1 MTVHV
6 PEPTVRTTCPYCGVG
21 CGVLATP
28 DGKGGAGIAGDT
40 EHPANFGRLCSKGSA
55 LGETLSLENRL
66 LHPHVDGAQVS
77 WETALATVTTSL
89 RQVAD
94 VHGPDAIAFYLSG
107 QLLTED
113 YYVANKLAKG
123 FIGTPHVDTN
133 SRLCMSS
140 AVAAHRR
147 AFGADT
153 VPGCYEDLDEA
164 DLIVLVGSNTAWCHP
179 ILFRRMADAKA
190 RRGTQFVVIDPRRTQ
205 TAQEADL
212 FLGLRPGSD
221 VALFSGLLVHLAD
234 EGFRDRAFVDGHTA
248 GLDTALDRARSIAP
262 SLSAVAAT
270 TGLSEADIATFYG
283 MFAGTRRV
291 VTAFSQGVNQSAQ
304 GTDKGN
310 SIINCHLITGR
321 IGAPGMGPFSLTGQP
336 NAMGGREV
344 GGLAN
349 MLAAHMHFAPEE
361 VDRVRRF
368 WNAPRI
374 ITGEG
379 MKAVALFEAVARGKI
394 KALWVMGTNPLVSM
408 PRADVIRDAIRGL
421 DLYVVS
427 EVMADSDT
435 ARGEAKTT
443 VLLPAQ
449 AWGEKNGTVTNS
461 ERRITRQRRFLDN
474 PGEARPD
481 WAVMSEVGR
490 RLGHAKAF
498 AFPSAAAVFREHA
511 GLSAF
516 ENNGSRDFDLG
527 ALTDISDAAYDI
539 NLPVQWPIPKG
550 SGPKGAP
557 QGKPRLFGDGRFYT
571 FDRRARFVAVQPPGL
586 AQAVSDEY
594 PFVLNTGRVRDHWH
608 TMTRTGKSQR
618 LSAHR
623 AVPFVE
629 VHPDDAAARGL
640 TEGGIASVA
649 TAHGRAE
656 LEVTVTDAVPPGHLF
671 MPMHWGGAYASRAR
685 VGALVRGVPD
695 PVSGQPELKA
705 TPATVA
711 SLAYRARGFLLSRQQ
726 IALPEGW
733 WWARAAIPGGWGAQF
748 ATQAGSREA
757 AMTMRGLIQI
767 NALSGLEL
775 AEYADHARDRY
786 RCAVYDGSRLVACL
800 AYAPYDARPDW
811 ESAKA
816 LFSAEEPEVAE
827 RRAILSGRA
836 ATASAGPVV
845 CACHGVG
852 LDVITATIHAGAG
865 SVEAVGAACKAGTNC
880 GSCIPELRK
889 LLVSQTAKAA

>member
-1 MTVHV
+1 MPLSVAD
-6 PEPTVRTTCPYCGVG
+6 PTVRTTCPYCGVG

-28 DGKGGAGIAGDT
+28 DGQGGAAIAGDT
-40 EHPANFGRLCSKGSA
+40 EHPANYGRLCSKGSA

-66 LHPHVDGAQVS
+66 LHPQVDGARAS
-77 WETALATVTTSL
+77 WDAALDTVVGKL
-89 RQVAD
+89 RAVAEE
-94 VHGPDAIAFYLSG
+94 HGPDAIAFYLSG

-147 AFGADT
+147 AFGSDT

-179 ILFRRMADAKA
+179 VLFRRMADAKA

-212 FLGLRPGSD
+212 FLGIRPGTD
-221 VALFSGLLVHLAD
+221 VTLFSGLLVHLSD
-234 EGFRDRAFVDGHTA
+234 NGFRDRAFIDSHTA
-248 GLDTALDRARSIAP
+248 GLDGALERARAIAP
-262 SLSAVAAT
+262 DVATVAAA
-270 TGLSEADIATFYG
+270 TGVPEADIAAFYAL
-283 MFAGTRRV
+283 FAGTRRV

-321 IGAPGMGPFSLTGQP
+321 IGETGMGPFSLTGQP

-349 MLAAHMHFAPEE
+349 MLAAHMHFSPEE
-361 VDRVRRF
+361 VDRVRRY
-368 WNAPRI
+368 WAAPRI

-379 MKAVALFEAVARGKI
+379 MKAVALFDAVVRGKI

-408 PRADVIRDAIRGL
+408 PQADVIREALNGL

-427 EVMADSDT
+427 EAVADSDT
-435 ARGEAKTT
+435 ALGLGKTT
-443 VLLPAQ
+443 VLLPAL
-449 AWGEKNGTVTNS
+449 AWGEKDGTVTNS
-461 ERRITRQRRFLDN
+461 ERRISRQRRFLAG

-481 WAVMSEVGR
+481 WAVLSEVGR
-490 RLGHAKAF
+490 RLGHGRAF
-498 AFPSAAAVFREHA
+498 AFDSAAAIFREHA

-516 ENNGSRDFDLG
+516 ENNGTRDFDLG
-527 ALTDISDAAYDI
+527 ALTDLSDAAYDV
-539 NLPVQWPIPKG
+539 NLPVQWPIPKR
-550 SGPKGAP
+550 SGPRGAP
-557 QGKPRLFGDGRFYT
+557 QGRARLFGDGRFYT

-586 AQAVSDEY
+586 ALAVSEAF
-594 PFVLNTGRVRDHWH
+594 PLVLNTGRVRDHWH

-640 TEGGIASVA
+640 TDGGIARL
-649 TAHGRAE
+649 TTELGEAE
-656 LEVTVTDAVPPGHLF
+656 LEVVVTDTVVPGCLF
-671 MPMHWGGAYASRAR
+671 MPMHWGGAFASKAR

-705 TPATVA
+705 TPAA
-711 SLAYRARGFLLSRQQ
+711 IAPAAYRARGFLLSRRQV
-726 IALPEGW
+726 AMPDAW
-733 WWARAAIPGGWGAQF
+733 WWARAAITGGWGAQF
-748 ATQAGSREA
+748 ATTAGSSA
-757 AMTMRGLIQI
+757 AALMMRGLIRSE
-767 NALSGLEL
+767 ALSGCEL

-786 RCAVYDGSRLVACL
+786 RCAVYDGARLVACL
-800 AYAPYDARPDW
+800 AYAPAAERPDW
-811 ESAKA
+811 EAAKA
-816 LFSAEEPEVAE
+816 LFATEEPEAAE
-827 RRAILSGRA
+827 RRALLSGRA
-836 ATASAGPVV
+836 ATAAAGPVV

-852 LDVITATIHAGAG
+852 ADVIAATIAAGAG
-865 SVEAVGAACKAGTNC
+865 SVESVGAACKAGTNC
-880 GSCIPELRK
+880 GSCIPEIRK
-889 LLVSQTAKAA
+889 MLTGQTARAA

>member
-1 MTVHV
+1 MTQPVAA
-6 PEPTVRTTCPYCGVG
+6 PTVRTTCPYCGVG

-28 DGKGGAGIAGDT
+28 DGQGGAAIAGDT

-66 LHPHVDGAQVS
+66 LHPQVDGAQVS
-77 WETALATVTTSL
+77 WEAALDTVAGKL
-89 RQVAD
+89 RAVAD
-94 VHGPDAIAFYLSG
+94 EHGPDAIAFYLSG

-147 AFGADT
+147 AFGSDT

-179 ILFRRMADAKA
+179 ILFRRMADAKE
-190 RRGTQFVVIDPRRTQ
+190 RRGTKFVVIDPRRTQ
-205 TAQEADL
+205 TAQESDL
-212 FLGLRPGSD
+212 FLGIRPGTD
-221 VALFSGLLVHLAD
+221 TALFSGLLVYLSD
-234 EGFRDRAFVDGHTA
+234 NGFRDRAFVDAHTA
-248 GLDTALDRARSIAP
+248 GLDGALDRARQIAP
-262 SLSAVAAT
+262 DLAAVAAV
-270 TGLSEADIATFYG
+270 TGVPEADIAAFYAL
-283 MFAGTRRV
+283 FAGTRRV

-321 IGAPGMGPFSLTGQP
+321 IGETGMGPFSLTGQP

-349 MLAAHMHFAPEE
+349 MLAAHMHFTPEE
-361 VDRVRRF
+361 VDRVRRY
-368 WNAPRI
+368 WGAPRI

-379 MKAVALFEAVARGKI
+379 MKAVALYEAIARGKI

-408 PRADVIRDAIRGL
+408 PRADTIRESLAGL

-427 EVMADSDT
+427 EAVSDSDT
-435 ARGEAKTT
+435 ARGRARTT

-449 AWGEKNGTVTNS
+449 AWGEKDGTVTNS
-461 ERRITRQRRFLDN
+461 ERRISRQRRFLKS

-481 WAVMSEVGR
+481 WAVLADVGR
-490 RLGHAKAF
+490 RLGHGRAF
-498 AFPSAAAVFREHA
+498 AFDSAAAIFREHA
-511 GLSAF
+511 GLSAY
-516 ENNGSRDFDLG
+516 ENNGTRDFDLG
-527 ALTDISDAAYDI
+527 ALADIGDAAYDAT
-539 NLPVQWPIPKG
+539 LPVQWPIPKR
-550 SGPKGAP
+550 SGFRGAP
-557 QGKPRLFGDGRFYT
+557 QGKARLFGDGRFYT

-586 AQAVSDEY
+586 AQAVSEAF

-629 VHPDDAAARGL
+629 VHPDDAAIQGL
-640 TEGGIASVA
+640 TDGGIARL
-649 TAHGRAE
+649 TTEHGEAE
-656 LEVTVTDAVPPGHLF
+656 LEVMVTDTVVPGSLF
-671 MPMHWGGAYASRAR
+671 MPMHWGGAFASQAR

-705 TPATVA
+705 TPVA
-711 SLAYRARGFLLSRQQ
+711 IAPVAYRARGFLLSRQQ
-726 IALPEGW
+726 MALPDGW
-733 WWARAAIPGGWGAQF
+733 WWARAAVTGGWGLQF
-748 ATQAGSREA
+748 ATEASSRA
-757 AMTMRGLIQI
+757 VALMIRGLIQSG
-767 NALSGLEL
+767 ALPGGDL

-800 AYAPYDARPDW
+800 AYGPAEAQPDW
-811 ESAKA
+811 EAAKA
-816 LFSAEEPEVAE
+816 LFAAEEPEAAA
-827 RRAILSGRA
+827 RRALLSGRA

-852 LDVITATIHAGAG
+852 ADVIAATIAGGAG

-880 GSCIPELRK
+880 GSCIPEIRK
-889 LLVSQTAKAA
+889 MLVGQTARAA

>member
-1 MTVHV
+1 MTQPVAA
-6 PEPTVRTTCPYCGVG
+6 PTVRTTCPYCGVG

-28 DGKGGAGIAGDT
+28 DGQGGAAIAGDT

-66 LHPHVDGAQVS
+66 LHPQVDGAQVS
-77 WETALATVTTSL
+77 WEAALDTVAGKL
-89 RQVAD
+89 RAVAD
-94 VHGPDAIAFYLSG
+94 EHGPDAIAFYLSG

-147 AFGADT
+147 AFGSDT

-179 ILFRRMADAKA
+179 ILFRRMADAKE
-190 RRGTQFVVIDPRRTQ
+190 RRGTKFVVIDPRRTQ
-205 TAQEADL
+205 TAQESDL
-212 FLGLRPGSD
+212 FLGIRPGTD
-221 VALFSGLLVHLAD
+221 TALFSGLLVYLSD
-234 EGFRDRAFVDGHTA
+234 NGFRDRAFVDAHTA
-248 GLDTALDRARSIAP
+248 GLDGALDRARQIAP
-262 SLSAVAAT
+262 DLAAVAAV
-270 TGLSEADIATFYG
+270 TGVTEADIAAFYTL
-283 MFAGTRRV
+283 FAGTRRV

-321 IGAPGMGPFSLTGQP
+321 IGETGMGPFSLTGQP

-349 MLAAHMHFAPEE
+349 MLAAHMHFTPEE
-361 VDRVRRF
+361 VDRVRRY
-368 WNAPRI
+368 WGAPRI

-379 MKAVALFEAVARGKI
+379 MKAVALYEAIARGKI

-408 PRADVIRDAIRGL
+408 PRADAIRESLAGL

-427 EVMADSDT
+427 EAVSDSDT
-435 ARGEAKTT
+435 ARGRARTT

-449 AWGEKNGTVTNS
+449 AWGEKDGTVTNS
-461 ERRITRQRRFLDN
+461 ERRISRQRRFLKS

-481 WAVMSEVGR
+481 WAVLADVGR
-490 RLGHAKAF
+490 RLGHGRAF
-498 AFPSAAAVFREHA
+498 AFDSAAAIFREHA
-511 GLSAF
+511 GLSAY
-516 ENNGSRDFDLG
+516 ENNGTRDFDLG
-527 ALTDISDAAYDI
+527 ALADIGDAAYDAT
-539 NLPVQWPIPKG
+539 LPVQWPIPKR
-550 SGPKGAP
+550 SGFRGAL
-557 QGKPRLFGDGRFYT
+557 QGKARLFGDGRFYT

-586 AQAVSDEY
+586 AQAVSEAF

-629 VHPDDAAARGL
+629 VHPDDAAIQGL
-640 TEGGIASVA
+640 TDGGIARL
-649 TAHGRAE
+649 TTEHGEAE
-656 LEVTVTDAVPPGHLF
+656 LEVMVTDTVVPGSLF
-671 MPMHWGGAYASRAR
+671 MPMHWGGAFASQAR

-705 TPATVA
+705 TPVA
-711 SLAYRARGFLLSRQQ
+711 IAPVAYRARGFLLSRQQ
-726 IALPEGW
+726 MALPDGW
-733 WWARAAIPGGWGAQF
+733 WWARAAVTGGWGLQF
-748 ATQAGSREA
+748 ATEASSRA
-757 AMTMRGLIQI
+757 VALMIRGLIQSG
-767 NALSGLEL
+767 ALPGGDL

-800 AYAPYDARPDW
+800 AYGPAEAQPDW
-811 ESAKA
+811 EAAKA
-816 LFSAEEPEVAE
+816 LFAAEEPEAAA
-827 RRAILSGRA
+827 RRALLSGRA

-852 LDVITATIHAGAG
+852 ADVIAATIAGGAG
-865 SVEAVGAACKAGTNC
+865 SVEAVGASCKAGTNC
-880 GSCIPELRK
+880 GSCIPEIRK
-889 LLVSQTAKAA
+889 MLVGQTARAA

>member
-1 MTVHV
+1 MTQ
-6 PEPTVRTTCPYCGVG
+6 PAAAQTVRTTCPYCGVG

-28 DGKGGAGIAGDT
+28 DGRGGAAIAGDA
-40 EHPANFGRLCSKGSA
+40 EHPANYGRLCSKGSA

-66 LHPHVDGAQVS
+66 LHPRVDGVRVS
-77 WETALATVTTSL
+77 WDAALGTVTEKL
-89 RQVAD
+89 RAVAEE
-94 VHGPDAIAFYLSG
+94 HGPDAIAFYLSG

-147 AFGADT
+147 AFGSDT

-190 RRGTQFVVIDPRRTQ
+190 RRGTKFVVIDPRRTQ
-205 TAQEADL
+205 TAQESDL
-212 FLGLRPGSD
+212 FLGIRPGSD
-221 VALFSGLLVHLAD
+221 VALFSGLLVHLSD
-234 EGFRDRAFVDGHTA
+234 NGFHDRAFVEAHTA
-248 GLDTALDRARSIAP
+248 GLDGALERARQIAP
-262 SLSAVAAT
+262 DVAAVAAA
-270 TGLSEADIATFYG
+270 TGAAETDIAAFYAL
-283 MFAGTRRV
+283 FAGTRRV

-321 IGAPGMGPFSLTGQP
+321 IGETGMGPFSLTGQP

-361 VDRVRRF
+361 VDRVRRY
-368 WNAPRI
+368 WGAPRI

-408 PRADVIRDAIRGL
+408 PRADAVREALKGL

-427 EVMADSDT
+427 EAVADSDT
-435 ARGEAKTT
+435 AQGLGKTT

-449 AWGEKNGTVTNS
+449 AWGEKDGTVTNS
-461 ERRITRQRRFLDN
+461 ERRISRQRRFLTS
-474 PGEARPD
+474 PAEARPD
-481 WAVMSEVGR
+481 WAVLSEIGR
-490 RLGHAKAF
+490 RLGHGRAF
-498 AFPSAAAVFREHA
+498 AFESAAAIFREHA
-511 GLSAF
+511 GLSAY
-516 ENNGSRDFDLG
+516 ENNGTRDFDLG
-527 ALTDISDAAYDI
+527 ALTDISDAAYDVT
-539 NLPVQWPIPKG
+539 LPVQWPIPKR
-550 SGPKGAP
+550 SGPRGAP
-557 QGKPRLFGDGRFYT
+557 QGKARLFGDGRFYT
-571 FDRRARFVAVQPPGL
+571 FDQRARFVAVQAPGL
-586 AQAVSDEY
+586 ALAVSEAF

-629 VHPDDAAARGL
+629 IHPDDAAAQGL
-640 TEGGIASVA
+640 TEGAIARLT
-649 TAHGRAE
+649 TAHGEAE
-656 LEVTVTDAVPPGHLF
+656 LEVMVTDTVAPGTLF
-671 MPMHWGGAYASRAR
+671 MPMHWGSAFASKAR
-685 VGALVRGVPD
+685 VGALVRGVTD

-705 TPATVA
+705 TPAAIAPV
-711 SLAYRARGFLLSRQQ
+711 AYRARGFLLSRGQV
-726 IALPEGW
+726 ALPDGW
-733 WWARAAIPGGWGAQF
+733 WWARAAITGGWGAQF
-748 ATQAGSREA
+748 ATDASSRA
-757 AMTMRGLIQI
+757 VALFVRGLIQSE
-767 NALSGLEL
+767 ALSGLEL

-786 RCAVYDGSRLVACL
+786 RCAVYAGTRLAAAL
-800 AYAPYDARPDW
+800 AYGPAEARPDW
-811 ESAKA
+811 EAAKA
-816 LFSAEEPEVAE
+816 LFAAEEPEAAE
-827 RRAILSGRA
+827 RRALLSGRA

-852 LDVITATIHAGAG
+852 ADVIAATIAGGAG
-865 SVEAVGAACKAGTNC
+865 SVETVGAACKAGTNC
-880 GSCIPELRK
+880 GSCIPEIRRMLAG
-889 LLVSQTAKAA
+889 QTARAA